1 MIGRST
7 GGHRLM
13 APVNVDSY
21 AINTGKKTSQNEKGG
36 FEVLRFIFSVI
47 DVPRCAILVFRGSPS
62 QVVLKK
68 NWPPKNVSPF
78 FGAYMK
84 HVVLRFYW
92 PFFRNGKCQKIRPAT
107 RGPCK

>member
-1 MIGRST
+1 
-7 GGHRLM
+7 M

-68 NWPPKNVSPF
+68 IWPPKNVSPF
-78 FGAYMK
+78 FWCLYETCGSE
-84 HVVLRFYW
+84 VLLAIFSEW
-92 PFFRNGKCQKIRPAT
+92 KVPKNPTSHTWSMQIVLPM
-107 RGPCK
+107 